1 MRLLLVED
9 DPVLGAQLHKLLG
22 KSGYAADWVQDGT
35 EAEIQGRLEPYD
47 LVLLDLGLPGKPGL
61 DVLKSWRLQG
71 LKLPVIVLTAR
82 GTWQEKVEGFNAGA
96 DDYVPKPFQPEE
108 LLARIGAVLKR
119 AAGNAPDA
127 LNAKGLVL
135 DETLQTVQVNDE
147 SPQQLT
153 ATEFRLLR
161 YFMLHP
167 GQPLSKTRL
176 TDHVYEYD
184 ADKDSNVMEV
194 YVNRLR
200 KKIGPQW
207 IQTRK
212 GQGYVFGE
220 PTE

>member
-9 DPVLGAQLHKLLG
+9 DPVLGTQLHKLLG

-47 LVLLDLGLPGKPGL
+47 MVVLDLGLPGKPGL
-61 DVLKSWRLQG
+61 DVLKSWRAQG

-127 LNAKGLVL
+127 LNARGLVL

>member
-9 DPVLGAQLHKLLG
+9 DPVLGVQLHKLLG
-22 KSGYAADWVQDGT
+22 KAGYAADWIQDGS
-35 EAEIQGRLEPYD
+35 EAEIQGRIEPYD
-47 LVLLDLGLPGKPGL
+47 IVVLDLGLPGKTGL
-61 DVLKSWRLQG
+61 EVLKSWRAQG

-96 DDYVPKPFQPEE
+96 DDYVAKPFQPEE

-119 AAGNAPDA
+119 ATGNAPEA

-135 DETLQTVQVNDE
+135 DETLQTVQVNDK

-176 TDHVYEYD
+176 TEHVYEYD

-200 KKIGPQW
+200 KKIGPEW

>member
-9 DPVLGAQLHKLLG
+9 DPVLGTQLHKLLG

-47 LVLLDLGLPGKPGL
+47 MVVLDLGLPGKPGL
-61 DVLKSWRLQG
+61 DVLKSWRAQG

-161 YFMLHP
+161 YFMMHP

-200 KKIGPQW
+200 KKIGPRW

>member
-1 MRLLLVED
+1 
-9 DPVLGAQLHKLLG
+9 
-22 KSGYAADWVQDGT
+22 
-35 EAEIQGRLEPYD
+35 
-47 LVLLDLGLPGKPGL
+47 
-61 DVLKSWRLQG
+61 VLKNWRTDH

-119 AAGNAPDA
+119 AVGNAPES
-127 LNAKGLVL
+127 LKAKGLLL
-135 DETLQTVQVNDE
+135 DETLQTVQVNDD

-184 ADKDSNVMEV
+184 TDKDSNVMEV

-220 PTE
+220 SIE